1 MKCVVLWNAK
11 GGVGKTT
18 LAVNLAWLFARLGKT
33 LLIDADPQ
41 GSATKALG
49 FPDPHSAYLGRSTA
63 AALLSDR
70 PLRELVIHTAHGFDL
85 VPGNDDLAA
94 VDLQLALRDESGPLR
109 LEHLRQ
115 ALAGL
120 RGYDWVVL
128 DALPSL
134 GLLSLSLLAAA
145 DCVVAP
151 VEPESASLRALDGV
165 SRAVQ
170 RLQAALAPHLRLTAV
185 VVNRIDHRVG
195 HHRDVDAAI
204 RRAYGDLVVTPSVR
218 RTAKIAE
225 ADAVGVP
232 ALAYAPREERVRD
245 LQVALEEVIARA
257 HRW

>member
-1 MKCVVLWNAK
+1 MKRIVLWNAK

-18 LAVNLAWLFARLGKT
+18 LAVNLAWLLARAGKT
-33 LLIDADPQ
+33 LLLDADPQ

-49 FPDPHSAYLGRSTA
+49 FPDPHAAYIGRTAA
-63 AALLSDR
+63 AALLNDR
-70 PLRELVIHTAHGFDL
+70 AMRDLVIHTPHGFDL
-85 VPGNDDLAA
+85 VPGNDDLAT
-94 VDLQLALRDESGPLR
+94 VDLQLALREEAASDR
-109 LEHLRQ
+109 LGHLRR
-115 ALAGL
+115 ALEGL
-120 RGYDWVVL
+120 RGYDWVIL

-134 GLLSLSLLAAA
+134 GLLSLSVLAAA

-185 VVNRIDHRVG
+185 VINRIDHRVG
-195 HHRDVDAAI
+195 HHHDVDAAI

-225 ADAVGVP
+225 ADAAGVP
-232 ALAYAPREERVRD
+232 ALAYAPREERVKD
-245 LQVALEEVIARA
+245 LQLALEEVILRA
-257 HRW
+257 SRP